1 MENAIMNKRVTR
13 LTEELHALRTLQ
25 ANLPLFDS
33 RAAPVAR
40 SIASTHTDFRTF
52 QTCDHYT
59 PRSSS
64 AGTDGGTTG

>member
-1 MENAIMNKRVTR
+1 MENAIMNKRITR

-40 SIASTHTDFRTF
+40 SIA
-52 QTCDHYT
+52 
-59 PRSSS
+59 
-64 AGTDGGTTG
+64 